1 MEKKKAI
8 ILLIIVSLFVGG
20 FTLIRFL
27 PDTISSN
34 NTNSV
39 INGEFST
46 GFKITPSMVSVACGD
61 VFDLEVFL
69 YNNDIIDTAAIDN
82 LTFTSGLL
90 EIRHIGL
97 GNLFRGTTMWMTGK
111 TIDNEHGYVMGILWT
126 DQETTSESGLF
137 CTITFEAMNVGT
149 AFVDITSFGIAC
161 AGKKI
166 SCSVLSNAIVEIN

>member
-1 MEKKKAI
+1 MERKKAI
-8 ILLIIVSLFVGG
+8 ILLIIVSLVVGG
-20 FTLIRFL
+20 FTIIKFL
-27 PDTISSN
+27 PDTNNSSN
-34 NTNSV
+34 NV
-39 INGEFST
+39 VEFST

-82 LTFTSGLL
+82 LSFTSGLL

-111 TIDNEHGYVMGILWT
+111 TIDNEHGYVSGILWT

-137 CTITFEAMNVGT
+137 CTITFEAINVGT
-149 AFVDITSFGIAC
+149 AYVDITSFGIAC
-161 AGKKI
+161 AGEKI

>member
-1 MEKKKAI
+1 MERKKAI
-8 ILLIIVSLFVGG
+8 ILLIIVSLVVGG
-20 FTLIRFL
+20 FTIIKFL
-27 PDTISSN
+27 PDTNNSSN
-34 NTNSV
+34 NV
-39 INGEFST
+39 EFST

-137 CTITFEAMNVGT
+137 CTITFEAVGMGT
-149 AFVDITSFGIAC
+149 AYVDIMSYGIAC
-161 AGKKI
+161 AGEEI
-166 SCSVLSNAIVEIN
+166 SCSVLSNAIVKIN